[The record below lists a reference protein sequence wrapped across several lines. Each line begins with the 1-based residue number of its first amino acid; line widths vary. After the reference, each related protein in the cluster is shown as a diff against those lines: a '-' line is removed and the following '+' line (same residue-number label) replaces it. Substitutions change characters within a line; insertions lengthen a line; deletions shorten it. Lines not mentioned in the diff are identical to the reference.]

1 MDNLEQEV
9 RFLLE
14 QGKKIEAVKRVVQQT
29 GKGLKESKDYVD
41 ALQAESAAGA
51 GHKVGLSQE
60 TLEFEV
66 RHLVAR
72 GRKIEAIKK
81 VRELTGMGLK
91 EAKDF
96 VDSVEPNLP

>member
-14 QGKKIEAVKRVVQQT
+14 QGKKIEAVKRVVEQT

-41 ALQAESAAGA
+41 ALMAESSAGM
-51 GHKVGLSQE
+51 GGKVGVSQE
-60 TLEFEV
+60 TLAFEV
-66 RHLVAR
+66 RHLVER
-72 GRKIEAIKK
+72 GRKIEAIKR
-81 VRELTGMGLK
+81 VRELSGMGLK

-96 VDSVEPNLP
+96 VDSL